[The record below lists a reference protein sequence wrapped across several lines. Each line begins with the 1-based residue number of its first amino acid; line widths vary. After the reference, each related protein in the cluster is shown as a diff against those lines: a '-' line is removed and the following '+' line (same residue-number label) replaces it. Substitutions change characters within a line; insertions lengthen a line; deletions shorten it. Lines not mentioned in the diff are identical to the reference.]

1 MQISPRQLKL
11 LIATIIFIAT
21 IGIGYGVFYFL
32 NFRIVETS
40 PNVDSFPDSLGVLN
54 IKYNHELD
62 EKYIEDSFN
71 KNPQDM
77 VVFSFESINTIE
89 VSGDTLKITIGT
101 TPLPGKYALILN
113 NIKSKNGSLLNS
125 NIVMTVKKIKYS
137 QLSEAE
143 KKMYNEQASTGETLP
158 DDPIVDVL
166 PHETDKYKI
175 SYAFPAEE
183 IEQPATINITM
194 KFFEP
199 GDIALPATPQER
211 QRYLNDL
218 RTYTNQ
224 ALDYLRSKNINLN
237 NYILDY
243 TAIDLRSEF
252 PAGYRPS

>member
-1 MQISPRQLKL
+1 MQISPRQIKL
-11 LIATIIFIAT
+11 LITTIILIAT
-21 IGIGYGVFYFL
+21 IGIGYGIFYFL

-54 IKYNHELD
+54 IKYNRELD
-62 EKYIEDSFN
+62 NKYIEDSFN
-71 KNPQDM
+71 KNPQDVAM
-77 VVFSFESINTIE
+77 FSFESINTIE
-89 VSGDTLKITIGT
+89 VKGDTLKITIGT

-113 NIKSKNGSLLNS
+113 NIKSKDGSLLKS

-137 QLSEAE
+137 QMSEVE
-143 KKMYNEQASTGETLP
+143 KKMYNEQASSGETLP
-158 DDPIVDVL
+158 DDPIVNVL

-175 SYAFPAEE
+175 SYAFPAEG
-183 IEQPATINITM
+183 IEEPATINITM

-199 GDIALPATPQER
+199 GDSALPATPQER

-243 TAIDLRSEF
+243 TAIDLRGEF
-252 PAGYRPS
+252 PTGYRPS

>member
-1 MQISPRQLKL
+1 MQISPRQIKL
-11 LIATIIFIAT
+11 LITTIILIAT
-21 IGIGYGVFYFL
+21 IGIGYGIFYFL

-54 IKYNHELD
+54 IKYNRELD
-62 EKYIEDSFN
+62 KKYIEDSFN
-71 KNPQDM
+71 KNPQDV

-89 VSGDTLKITIGT
+89 VNGDTLKITIGT

-113 NIKSKNGSLLNS
+113 NIKSKDGSLLSS

-194 KFFEP
+194 KFFKP
-199 GDIALPATPQER
+199 GNNALPATAQEK
-211 QRYLNDL
+211 QKYLNDL

-237 NYILDY
+237 NYILNY